1 MKKRKQK
8 TVKKEVSAS
17 GIGVHTGNKTT
28 ITFKPA
34 PVGTGVKFIR
44 TDIEGSPVIEA
55 DVDNVVSVAR
65 GTTIGKGKVKVHTVE
80 HVLAALMAYGI
91 SNVIVE
97 VDANEPP
104 VGDGSSQM
112 FVDMLKEAGT
122 VEQDAEIPEMTVK
135 EPIFESMGDA
145 YVAIFP
151 YDGFKISY
159 TICYDHP
166 LVNTQY
172 ISLDIHKDTFE
183 KEICKSRTFCFY
195 RDVQQLMDQGLIK
208 GGSLDNA
215 VVIGDDAILS
225 KEELRYPNEF
235 VRHKILDLMG
245 DMYLVGKF
253 IRGHI
258 IATKSGH
265 PLNVKFAK
273 KLKSVLVPINGNGQ
287 DSVESADNNRRQEN
301 NAKTIVIP
309 NDKTKLNIN
318 DIMAVLPH
326 RYPFLLVDKIVKI
339 EGNKKIVGLKNVTVN
354 EQFFNGHF
362 PGHPIMPGV
371 LIVEAMAQVAGVLVL
386 RMEDT
391 KNKIPYFMTIDKA
404 RFRKPVMPGDTLL
417 IEVEFVKI
425 KTRTAKIKAKATVDG
440 KIVTEAELTFIVV
453 DM

>member
-1 MKKRKQK
+1 MKIRKQK
-8 TVKKEVSAS
+8 TVRREISAS

-34 PVGTGVKFIR
+34 PVNTGVKFVR
-44 TDIEGSPVIEA
+44 TDIKGNPVIDV

-65 GTTIGKGKVKVHTVE
+65 GTTIGKGDVKVHTVE
-80 HVLAALMAYGI
+80 HVLAALMAFGI

-112 FVDMLKEAGT
+112 FVDLLKEAGT
-122 VEQDAEIPEMTVK
+122 VEQDAEIPEMTVSS
-135 EPIFESMGDA
+135 PVFEIMGDA

-159 TICYDHP
+159 TISYDHP

-195 RDVQQLMDQGLIK
+195 RDVQELMDQGLIK

-215 VVIGDDAILS
+215 VVIGEDAILS

-245 DMYLVGKF
+245 DLYLIGKF
-253 IRGHI
+253 IRGHV
-258 IATKSGH
+258 IAAKSGH

-273 KLKSVLVPINGNGQ
+273 KLKGELVPISNGKETDKGGKRK
-287 DSVESADNNRRQEN
+287 STEER
-301 NAKTIVIP
+301 KTITIP
-309 NDKTKLNIN
+309 ADKTQLDIN

-339 EGNKKIVGLKNVTVN
+339 EGDKKIVGIKNVTVN

-362 PGHPIMPGV
+362 PGHPVMPGV
-371 LIVEAMAQVAGVLVL
+371 LIVEAMAQVAGVLVM
-386 RMEDT
+386 RTEQT

-404 RFRKPVMPGDTLL
+404 RFRKPVVPGDTLL
-417 IEVEFVKI
+417 IEVEFVKV
-425 KTRTAKIKAKATVDG
+425 KTRTAKVKAKASVNG
-440 KIVTEAELTFIVV
+440 QIVTEAELTFVVV